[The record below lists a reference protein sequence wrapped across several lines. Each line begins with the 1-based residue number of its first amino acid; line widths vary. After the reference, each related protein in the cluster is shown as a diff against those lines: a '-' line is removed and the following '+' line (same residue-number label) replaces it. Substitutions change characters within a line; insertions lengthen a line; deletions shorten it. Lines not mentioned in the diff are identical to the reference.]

1 VILLVEDEE
10 ILRFTFSAFLTGAGY
25 QVKSAATF
33 REGIALMQNEP
44 ISLVIS
50 DIILP
55 DGNGI
60 DILKAVK
67 KDGTHSCPVIM
78 ITGQPGVETASQSV
92 RNGAYDYLVKPVTK
106 DALLRVV
113 KNAYDTYRSFE
124 ENKKISL
131 EKDGLRRDLETIFSS
146 VQEGIVTVDCE
157 LRIVRVNQAME
168 RICGCV
174 TEKSVGKPLA
184 EAGLLC
190 SKSCLQELQK
200 ALSSKDAPP
209 QQHQIECRRKGREE
223 QVVMLTSSPLM
234 GKDNECQ
241 GAVLVVHDITQ
252 QKSLENELHRRQQY
266 GRLIGG
272 SGEMQRVYGLLDN
285 LRGSTSTVL
294 ITGES
299 GTGKELVAS
308 ELHYGSSH
316 SPGPF
321 VRVNCSSLSDS
332 LLESELFGHVRGA
345 FTGAV
350 EDKKGRFERADG
362 GTILLD
368 EIGDISLTLQLKLLR
383 VLQEHEI
390 ERVGGTRPIPIDVRV
405 LAATNKDLQE
415 QMHQHLFREDLYYR
429 LKVVGVHLPPLR
441 ARTGDIPLLLDH
453 FLKKFRVSTGKNI
466 RGFSDEAQ
474 ELLARHHWPGN
485 VRELEHAIEH
495 GFVLCQG
502 TIITRKH
509 LPPEICEQR
518 DVSAT
523 IESDGEKITV
533 GRILEALEKTAGNKA
548 RAARLLGIS
557 RRTIYRKLDPSED
570 H

>member
-25 QVKSAATF
+25 QVKGAATF

-67 KDGTHSCPVIM
+67 KGGAHSCPVIM
-78 ITGQPGVETASQSV
+78 ITGKPGVETASQSV

-113 KNAYDTYRSFE
+113 KNAYDTYRSVE
-124 ENKKISL
+124 ENRKITL

-146 VQEGIVTVDCE
+146 VQEGIVTVDRD

-168 RICGCV
+168 RICGSV

-200 ALSSKDAPP
+200 ALSSPTPP
-209 QQHQIECRRKGREE
+209 QQHQIECRRKGRED

-241 GAVLVVHDITQ
+241 GAVLVVHDVTR
-252 QKSLENELHRRQQY
+252 QKSLENELHGRQQY

-272 SGEMQRVYGLLDN
+272 SDEMQRVYGLLDN

-350 EDKKGRFERADG
+350 KDKKGRFERADG

-368 EIGDISLTLQLKLLR
+368 EIGDISLALQLKLLR
-383 VLQEHEI
+383 VLQEQEI
-390 ERVGGTRPIPIDVRV
+390 ERVGGTRPIPIDVRI

-415 QMHQHLFREDLYYR
+415 RMHQHLFREDLYYR

-441 ARTGDIPLLLDH
+441 ARTGDISLLLEH
-453 FLKKFRVSTGKNI
+453 FLKKFRASTGKNI
-466 RGFSDEAQ
+466 RGLSDEAQ
-474 ELLARHHWPGN
+474 EILALYHWPGN
-485 VRELEHAIEH
+485 VRELQHAIEH
-495 GFVLCQG
+495 GFVLCQD

-509 LPPEICEQR
+509 LPPEICQQHDTSVTSEPG
-518 DVSAT
+518 T
-523 IESDGEKITV
+523 EKITV

-548 RAARLLGIS
+548 RAARILGIS
-557 RRTIYRKLDPSED
+557 RRTIYRKLDLSED
-570 H
+570 Q